1 MIADWPRIVVALLYC
16 LLAVTTPGVAQSAWV
31 LWVEAP
37 AGSDQWSIAHI
48 PELRFETN
56 EGCQRRAQDFNDLEL
71 SIAKMERTSAEA
83 GDLFTC
89 LPDTVDP
96 RPERALRPDTVD
108 PRGPK
113 GK

>member
-1 MIADWPRIVVALLYC
+1 MITRRPCIVVAVLGI
-16 LLAVTTPGVAQSAWV
+16 LLAVATPAVAQSTWV

-37 AGSDQWSIAHI
+37 AGSDQWSSAHI
-48 PELRFETN
+48 PEPRFKTK

-71 SIAKMERTSAEA
+71 SVAKMERTSAEA

-96 RPERALRPDTVD
+96 RPEGAFRPNTADQ
-108 PRGPK
+108 RGK
-113 GK
+113 NGK

>member
-1 MIADWPRIVVALLYC
+1 MTIGWLGVLLVALRC
-16 LLAVTTPGVAQSAWV
+16 LLAVTASASAERVWL

-37 AGSDQWSIAHI
+37 AGSDQWSLAPIAE
-48 PELRFETN
+48 PKFKTEED
-56 EGCQRRAQDFNDLEL
+56 CQRRAQDLNDFEL
-71 SIAKMERTSAEA
+71 TIANGERWGGEA
-83 GDLFTC
+83 RDLFTC

-96 RPERALRPDTVD
+96 RPEAAL